1 MTRICVAKHS
11 DSLQP
16 QWRGYALQPDRIRCV
31 RNHKD
36 ARKKPSSSLRG
47 AKRRGSPTP
56 LCLNTR
62 VTARRKAP
70 WQSNPLAASTRASL
84 RGAKRRGSPTPV
96 CLNTLVIARHKAPWQ
111 SNPTLPQHP
120 RHCEAAKR
128 RGSPTPLCLN
138 TLVTARRKAPWQSR
152 LCETHKPCCFF
163 WIAARPAG
171 ARNDESGGSEST

>member
-120 RHCEAAKR
+120 RHCEAQSAVAVQPPFASTPSSLRGAKR
-128 RGSPTPLCLN
+128 RGSPDFVKPT
-138 TLVTARRKAPWQSR
+138 SR
-152 LCETHKPCCFF
+152 VVY
-163 WIAARPAG
+163 
-171 ARNDESGGSEST
+171 SGLPRALRALAMTSQGQ